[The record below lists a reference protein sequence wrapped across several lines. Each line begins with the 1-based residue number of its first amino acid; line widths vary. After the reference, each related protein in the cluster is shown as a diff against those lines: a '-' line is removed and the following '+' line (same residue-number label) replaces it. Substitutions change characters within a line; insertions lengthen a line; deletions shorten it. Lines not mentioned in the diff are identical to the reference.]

1 MQSKHI
7 STKRNAQNGTWNR
20 SHVSMKL
27 YRAQL
32 ISTRVIPPN
41 VHVKVGENNA
51 EEKIMRYNFIVWW
64 WGNYC
69 CCLLSNEIKLYRV
82 RNLLQCD
89 FVSLIC
95 PDLFVLVRRL
105 SFTPPLTL
113 ARWSHSLSVLN
124 FCFYTLLPSKS
135 QQCNARMLAEQRSGR
150 MRRDVYSFLDT
161 SFDFVNINWKNITSM
176 MPDLKCERVDPK
188 MKQMLREKFDI
199 AISYSGRFIS
209 NILRYFTNSKRIEGV
224 RKSLAF
230 CCCLV

>member
-1 MQSKHI
+1 
-7 STKRNAQNGTWNR
+7 
-20 SHVSMKL
+20 
-27 YRAQL
+27 
-32 ISTRVIPPN
+32 
-41 VHVKVGENNA
+41 
-51 EEKIMRYNFIVWW
+51 MRKWL
-64 WGNYC
+64 
-69 CCLLSNEIKLYRV
+69 LLSGSLMKIKLYRV

-161 SFDFVNINWKNITSM
+161 SFDFVNINWKNITSK
-176 MPDLKCERVDPK
+176 MPDLKCERVDPE
-188 MKQMLREKFDI
+188 MKKMLREKFDI
-199 AISYSGRFIS
+199 AISYSGRFIN

-230 CCCLV
+230 CCCLLDFWVFGISACEFAFLGFGTKICTDNYGWRDCIE